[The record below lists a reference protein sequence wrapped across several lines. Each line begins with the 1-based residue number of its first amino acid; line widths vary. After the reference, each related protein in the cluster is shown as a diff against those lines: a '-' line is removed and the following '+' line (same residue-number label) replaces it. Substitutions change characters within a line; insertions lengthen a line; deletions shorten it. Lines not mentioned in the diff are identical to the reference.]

1 MEYLTKTRTKPTLP
15 GGPAGR
21 LELRD
26 YQTDCLQAIKTR
38 FDEGITRQ
46 LVALPTGSG
55 KTVVFAHLPQ
65 ALGLGRDERMLV
77 LAHREELIEQAAG
90 KLRAANPG
98 ASVGIEMA
106 QRRAEPD
113 NRIVVASV
121 QSLVNRLDRHGSATY
136 RVVICDEAH
145 HAPAP
150 TYRRIFEHFGFANDD
165 GERLLV
171 GFTATTK
178 RGDGVG
184 LWNVF
189 EKITYQKSLRE
200 MIDAHWLVDIAGYR
214 IETRADISGV
224 QSRAGDFAAGQLSR
238 AVNTKAR
245 NELVVHT
252 YRELAPGRKALTF
265 TVDVQHA
272 EDLSAEFQKQGVNA
286 RAVSGKM
293 KKADRRA
300 IVGSYRRGDIDVL
313 CNCALLTE
321 GFDDPKTAAVL
332 MARPTRSSLLY
343 MQMLG
348 RGTRTAPG
356 KKELLL
362 LDFVDSTKRHSA
374 VSLPDLFGLNPQLNL
389 KGRKVSETLERIE
402 GAGPDAVHYVDIER
416 LEARIERV
424 DLFRVPELPDAL
436 RELTRLSWIPT
447 LAGMHRLMLPDR
459 KGLSIVQNA
468 LGRYEVYHHDNRRR
482 RLVKELP
489 SLPQAFAHADAL
501 VPRKSL
507 GAVLTSARWR
517 KQPPSWKQ
525 LRLARKLSLPVPPG
539 ATKGDVEVM
548 ISNYFAQRNGPIGR
562 HPVDVHRQVYAFRET
577 AGAGGGIRAAMRFQT
592 GDGSHAIAQVD
603 LTVCE

>member
-1 MEYLTKTRTKPTLP
+1 M
-15 GGPAGR
+15 
-21 LELRD
+21 ELRD
-26 YQTDCLQAIKTR
+26 YQQQCLEAICAR
-38 FDEGITRQ
+38 FREGINRQ
-46 LVALPTGSG
+46 LVTLPTGSG
-55 KTVVFAHLPQ
+55 KTVVFANLPRSLSL
-65 ALGLGRDERMLV
+65 ARGERTLV
-77 LAHREELIEQAAG
+77 LAHREELIEQSAA
-90 KLRAANPG
+90 KLRVANPN
-98 ASVGIEMA
+98 ASVGIEI
-106 QRRAEPD
+106 AERKSD
-113 NRIVVASV
+113 ANDKIVVASI
-121 QSLVNRLDRHGSATY
+121 QSLVNRLDRHDPAAY

-165 GERLLV
+165 GESLLV
-171 GFTATTK
+171 GFTATTR

-189 EKITYQKSLRE
+189 DKITYQKSLRE

-402 GAGPDAVHYVDIER
+402 SAGADAVHYMDIER

-459 KGLSIVQNA
+459 QSLSILENA
-468 LGRYEVYHHDNRRR
+468 LGRYEVHEHDSRRR
-482 RLVKELP
+482 RLAKELQ
-489 SLPQAFAHADAL
+489 SLPQAFAYADAL
-501 VPRKSL
+501 VPPNNV
-507 GAVLTSARWR
+507 GAVLATARWR
-517 KQPPSWKQ
+517 GEPPSLKQ
-525 LRLARKLSLPVPPG
+525 LRLARKLDLPVPSD
-539 ATKGDVEVM
+539 ATKGSVGAM
-548 ISNYFAQRNGPIGR
+548 ISNYFAQSSGMFSF
-562 HPVDVHRQVYAFRET
+562 QESRE
-577 AGAGGGIRAAMRFQT
+577 AVSQ
-592 GDGSHAIAQVD
+592 Q
-603 LTVCE
+603 